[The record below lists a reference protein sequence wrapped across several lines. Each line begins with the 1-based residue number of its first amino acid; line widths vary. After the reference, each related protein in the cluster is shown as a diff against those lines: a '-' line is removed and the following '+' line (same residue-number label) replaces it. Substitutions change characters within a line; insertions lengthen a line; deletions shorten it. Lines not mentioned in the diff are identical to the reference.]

1 MAIQI
6 QGNAGTVA
14 DVDGTNYRAIRVNQR
29 PLDYGSLGT
38 YSVSGRTG
46 TMAAGLAANAE
57 VFNFRWTDPTRLC
70 AITSVHATG
79 AGNLTTAFTAG
90 FANIELLIARSWTA
104 LATTPGGT
112 SLLPTGNAQKL
123 RTSMGTSLVN
133 DVRVSST
140 AALSTA
146 GRVATLDAQPIGS
159 LTYGVTATLGT
170 PLWPPEHLY
179 EAAENDGMPIIL
191 AQNEGI
197 VIRATVPATG
207 LWVGSFDMSW
217 VELAAY

>member
-46 TMAAGLAANAE
+46 TMAAGLAANSP
-57 VFNFRWTDPTRLC
+57 VFSFRWGNATNLC
-70 AITSVHATG
+70 AITSVHCTG
-79 AGNLTTAFTAG
+79 GGSIVAFAAG
-90 FANIELLIARSWTA
+90 FTNLELLIARNFTASDSAGTA
-104 LATTPGGT
+104 LTPT
-112 SLLPTGNAQKL
+112 ANNQKL
-123 RTSMGTSLVN
+123 RTSMGTSLVT
-133 DVRVSST
+133 DIRVSST
-140 AALSTA
+140 ATLTA
-146 GRVATLDAQPIGS
+146 GTRTLDAQPIGS
-159 LTYGVTATLGT
+159 LTSSVTATAGT

-179 EAAENDGMPIIL
+179 ESAENDNMPIIL

-207 LWVGSFDMSW
+207 TWTASFDMSW

>member
-79 AGNLTTAFTAG
+79 AGSIVAFAAG
-90 FANIELLIARSWTA
+90 FTNLELLIARSWTA

-112 SLLPTGNAQKL
+112 ALTPSANNQKL

-133 DVRVSST
+133 DIRVSST

-159 LTYGVTATLGT
+159 LTSSVTATAGT

-179 EAAENDGMPIIL
+179 ESAENDNMPIIL
-191 AQNEGI
+191 AQNEGF

-207 LWVGSFDMSW
+207 TWTASFDVSW
-217 VELAAY
+217 IELAAY

>member
-14 DVDGTNYRAIRVNQR
+14 DVDGTGYRAIRVNNR

-46 TMAAGLAANAE
+46 TMAAGLAANAP
-57 VFNFRWTDPTRLC
+57 VFSFRWTDPTRLC

-79 AGNLTTAFTAG
+79 AGSIVAFAAG
-90 FANIELLIARSWTA
+90 FTNLELLIARSFTVADSGGTA
-104 LATTPGGT
+104 LTPT
-112 SLLPTGNAQKL
+112 ANNQKL

-133 DVRVSST
+133 DIRVAST
-140 AALSTA
+140 ATLTA
-146 GRVATLDAQPIGS
+146 GTRTLDAQPIGS
-159 LTYGVTATLGT
+159 LTSSVTATAGT

-179 EAAENDGMPIIL
+179 EAGENDNMPIIL

-207 LWVGSFDMSW
+207 TWTASFDMSW
-217 VELAAY
+217 VELVAY